1 MIHQLNIYGEES
13 DMKTLMKIPGTNVI
27 LNPRFIVKVEN
38 THSSDGRDTLINMV
52 SGPIRITTPVKEFIE
67 AIEKWENE

>member
-1 MIHQLNIYGEES
+1 
-13 DMKTLMKIPGTNVI
+13 MKTLMKIPGTDVI

-38 THSSDGRDTLINMV
+38 TYSSDGRNTLINMV
-52 SGPIRITTPVKEFIE
+52 SGAIRISAPAKEVIE